1 MFIFFYFI
9 LRILLKNEIKDKMGM
24 NKLVNG
30 IIWKF
35 LVKEVDMDIEIRV
48 FSIWRN
54 DRLFICGVIF
64 FGGFKGFF
72 MGIC

>member
-35 LVKEVDMDIEIRV
+35 LVKEVDMDIEIGV

-54 DRLFICGVIF
+54 DRLFFCGVIF